1 MHTLANGTSPYRPY
15 KEVHPSGVVP
25 CCNTSAALIKYG
37 GIEVNSNKV
46 FMMFQIE
53 KQPFIVINKYSQSVI
68 ITDDPCKHI
77 WPLCHPVIVEWFIY
91 SPMISNTI
99 LFSTTV
105 SCRRSTVLCF
115 TLEAMRTSRSPQD
128 GASNFHVLVYFQN
141 DFGTNLESFISL
153 NHTNQAAKPTDLTM
167 IFLTFQRRLVFPFD
181 ILYFECAHKRIRG
194 KKVL

>member
-1 MHTLANGTSPYRPY
+1 MHTPANGTSPYRPY

-77 WPLCHPVIVEWFIY
+77 WPLCHPIIVEWFIY

-141 DFGTNLESFISL
+141 DFGANLESFIPFKS
-153 NHTNQAAKPTDLTM
+153 HKPGSKTYGPNNDIFDLLEA
-167 IFLTFQRRLVFPFD
+167 FSFPF
-181 ILYFECAHKRIRG
+181 
-194 KKVL
+194 